1 MLNLVVNRESLVK
14 YLRNFIPKTL
24 LNWQTNNKRNF
35 VKEHQENKSLFLE
48 QNNFAIRN
56 KRPTMEDRM
65 AIYEDL
71 NMFFEDL
78 NKNYSFLNKPH
89 ALFAIFDGHSGI
101 EAPEYVSSHLPLFI
115 IQHELYETD
124 IKKAIYDSFE
134 KINKSLLMKANAEVN
149 TYEGCF

>member
-1 MLNLVVNRESLVK
+1 MLNLVVNRESLVT
-14 YLRNFIPKTL
+14 YLRNLISKIL
-24 LNWQTNNKRNF
+24 LNWQINNRNF
-35 VKEHQENKSLFLE
+35 LKEHQEKKYLFLE

-71 NMFFEDL
+71 NSFFEDL
-78 NKNYSFLNKPH
+78 NINYSFLNKPH

-115 IQHELYETD
+115 MQHELYVTD

-134 KINKSLLMKANAEVN
+134 KINNRLSMKATAEVN
-149 TYEGCF
+149 YLF